1 MTEASHEEALRILG
15 EVFEHRIARRLVQRR
30 HLIREGQQGAE
41 EPLAFVLP
49 VSAEEVQLLAEVA
62 ERHHVPLVALGG
74 GTAPDPDQTS
84 TEVGSVLRNAKKG
97 GILIRFD
104 LMRRTRLP
112 ADFEEAW
119 AEVEPGALWLE
130 LDNDLRARGRGL
142 AVYPTSAPRSTI
154 GGWLAMDGIGVGS
167 FEYGWLRENVL
178 SADVVLPDGE
188 RREVRGEDLQSFVEP
203 GSSGGIVVGA
213 KLRTRR
219 ADTHVPFAASFSD
232 AESLVRA
239 VAGLFE
245 AGVPL
250 WHLAFLNPEMSY
262 ARGLREEHLLFGA
275 YPRERDTEIEEGLRE
290 VLQPYSG
297 QVFAAAEAYRVWGER
312 FFPAVPSHP
321 IPRVTRQFVSVA
333 ELPQMFSG
341 VDDRP
346 DRTAV
351 QGTVAR
357 SGEVLLLTFD
367 VREEG

>member
-15 EVFEHRIARRLVQRR
+15 EVFEHRIARRLAQRR
-30 HLIREGQQGAE
+30 HLIQEGQPGTE

-49 VSAEEVQLLAEVA
+49 VSIDEVQLLAEVA
-62 ERHHVPLVALGG
+62 ERYHLPLVALGG
-74 GTAPDPDQTS
+74 GTAPDPDDAS
-84 TEVGSVLRNAKKG
+84 TEVGSILRDANKG

-178 SADVVLPDGE
+178 SADVVLPGGE
-188 RREVRGEDLQSFVEP
+188 RREVRGEDLRSFET

-219 ADTHVPFAASFSD
+219 ADADVPFAASFSD
-232 AESLVRA
+232 AENLIRA
-239 VAGLFE
+239 VASLFE

-262 ARGLREEHLLFGA
+262 ARGLGEDHLLFGA
-275 YPRERDTEIEEGLRE
+275 YPRKRDTKIEEGLWGALESYR
-290 VLQPYSG
+290 G

-321 IPRVTRQFVSVA
+321 IPSVTRQFVSVE
-333 ELPQMFSG
+333 ELPQIFPG
-341 VDDRP
+341 VGDRP
-346 DRTAV
+346 EQTAV

-367 VREEG
+367 AHQEG